1 MTARVLPAAI
11 TAASISAA
19 GIAAAAEAELLYSND
34 FAAALSGLTLF
45 QGDGTVTTSFANGEM
60 NTTVNAGGAG
70 DAFWFD
76 AELGCL
82 YTLPITGNFDAVLTG
97 RVRNLAD
104 DGLPTV
110 GDGNFRIAGM
120 AAHDPDRSTVLN
132 YVHIGWGCT
141 ASAGITVETKNT
153 VDSVS
158 DYDAAAAATG
168 AGQLRIVRLGQ
179 VFTLYSRATPGAAW
193 TLQNAYDRTAA
204 PVPDTLDVG
213 IMPPY
218 ASVASHDM
226 RLFVSSLRITRP

>member
-1 MTARVLPAAI
+1 MTARVTAAAILPARL
-11 TAASISAA
+11 AAVGLVPSAEDA
-19 GIAAAAEAELLYSND
+19 PVYAND
-34 FAAALSGLTLF
+34 FSGGLAGLTLF

-60 NTTVNAGGAG
+60 NTTVNAGGSG

-76 AELGCL
+76 SELGCL
-82 YTLPITGNFDAVLTG
+82 YTVPISGDFDAVLTG

-104 DGLPTV
+104 SGLPTT

-120 AAHDPDRSTVLN
+120 AAHDPDRGTSLN

-141 ASAGITVETKNT
+141 ASAAITVETKNT

-158 DYDAAAAATG
+158 DYDAAPGVTG
-168 AGQLRIVRLGQ
+168 AGQLRIVRVGQ
-179 VFTLYSRATPGAAW
+179 VFRMYSRASPGAAW
-193 TLQNAYDRTAA
+193 TLENTYDRTAE
-204 PVPDTLDVG
+204 PMPNTLDVG

-226 RLFVSSLRITRP
+226 RLFVSQLRIVAL